1 VRRAIFAALLTLAVA
16 AAGCSGGD
24 DDDSGASTR
33 NDGAG
38 SDDTGDGE
46 GTDTTEAVDGSP
58 FCVAIR
64 SLEAL
69 GAEPASGTGTSEE
82 VLAENAQVTTLVEE
96 ATANAPEDAPADV
109 QALFDDYLLL
119 SAAIEAAGGDT
130 EAAFTALS
138 TQQPALM
145 ERLSQPDAHREA
157 FTFFAGRCGIAAP

>member
-1 VRRAIFAALLTLAVA
+1 MRRPILAALLALAVAA

-24 DDDSGASTR
+24 DDAATAATDGVGDVDSEGA
-33 NDGAG
+33 
-38 SDDTGDGE
+38 E
-46 GTDTTEAVDGSP
+46 TTAAAVDGSP

-69 GAEPASGTGTSEE
+69 GAEPASGAGTPED

-109 QALFDDYLLL
+109 QSLFDDYQLL

-138 TQQPALM
+138 AEQPALVD
-145 ERLSQPDAHREA
+145 RLSQADAHTEA
-157 FTFFAGRCGIAAP
+157 FTFFADRCGTAAP

>member
-1 VRRAIFAALLTLAVA
+1 MRRALPAALLAIALLAT
-16 AAGCSGGD
+16 GCSGD
-24 DDDSGASTR
+24 DDEPSAATSA
-33 NDGAG
+33 DGA
-38 SDDTGDGE
+38 DEGE
-46 GTDTTEAVDGSP
+46 RTDTTAALDGSP

-69 GAEPASGTGTSEE
+69 GAEPSSGAGTPEE

-109 QALFDDYLLL
+109 QALFDDYQLL

-138 TQQPALM
+138 ADQPALM
-145 ERLSQPDAHREA
+145 ERLSQPNAHLEA
-157 FTFFAGRCGIAAP
+157 FTFFSGRCGTAAP